1 MGALPKAV
9 LYLMPV
15 PLTTLWSADDMQ
27 RHMKISDPKDLQAFS
42 ELIPSETEVAI
53 ILFTIAVFSVFFMI
67 KLYQRRGE

>member
-9 LYLMPV
+9 VYLMPV

-27 RHMKISDPKDLQAFS
+27 KHMVVSDPKDLES
-42 ELIPSETEVAI
+42 LRELIPAETEVAV
-53 ILFTIAVFSVFFMI
+53 ILFTIALISVIFMV